1 MLQGR
6 PLMVCALLE
15 AFALL
20 GHYSL
25 AVRHNSLDSAANR
38 SHLHTGCYSYRS
50 HRRTHCCW
58 HCCCSQRLG
67 CSMDQLTG
75 QRLKH
80 MDRKL
85 HHRDRY
91 LCLRWHLHRDQLRR
105 YLSRNL
111 EQPGRFVFFAA
122 R

>member
-1 MLQGR
+1 
-6 PLMVCALLE
+6 MVCALLE

-25 AVRHNSLDSAANR
+25 AVHHNSLDSAANHSR
-38 SHLHTGCYSYRS
+38 LHTGCCCYSYRS
-50 HRRTHCCW
+50 HHHR

-75 QRLKH
+75 QRLEH

-85 HHRDRY
+85 HRRDRY
-91 LCLRWHLHRDQLRR
+91 LCLRWYLRWDQLRR